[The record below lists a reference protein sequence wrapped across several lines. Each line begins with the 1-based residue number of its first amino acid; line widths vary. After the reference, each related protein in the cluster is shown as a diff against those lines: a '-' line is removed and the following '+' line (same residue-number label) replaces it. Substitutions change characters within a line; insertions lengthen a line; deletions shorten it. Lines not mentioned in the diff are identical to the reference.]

1 MTFAA
6 GMRNDRRDFAAA
18 LEYANAASRIAAKHD
33 LPLWLGESAVAQG
46 YAEASL
52 GNHAKGIGQLR
63 SGISGL
69 HRIGDLHHRS
79 HWLGL
84 LAATYLE
91 SGAYRDALTAL
102 DEAAEV
108 VVVTQ
113 ERYYAPELERLRGA
127 LLIQQGEPDEADAC
141 FQKAIRAAA
150 DMGAKSLELR
160 AAMSLARLWSEQGR
174 RPAAYDLL
182 APVYGWF
189 TEGFATADLKDA
201 RTLLDQLG

>member
-33 LPLWLGESAVAQG
+33 LPLWLGESAVAKG

-52 GNHAKGIGQLR
+52 GFHAEGIGQLH

-69 HRIGDLHHRS
+69 HQIGDWHHRS

-84 LAATYLE
+84 LAAACLE
-91 SGAYRDALTAL
+91 AGTCRDALAAL
-102 DEAAEV
+102 DEALEAV
-108 VVVTQ
+108 AATQ
-113 ERYYAPELERLRGA
+113 ERYYAPELERLRGV
-127 LLIQQGEPDEADAC
+127 LLARQGEPDEAAAC
-141 FQKAIRAAA
+141 FQKALRTAAG
-150 DMGAKSLELR
+150 MGAKSLELR
-160 AAMSLARLWSEQGR
+160 AAVSLARLLSEQGR
-174 RPAAYDLL
+174 RAEAYDLL

-189 TEGFATADLKDA
+189 TEGFDTADLRDA